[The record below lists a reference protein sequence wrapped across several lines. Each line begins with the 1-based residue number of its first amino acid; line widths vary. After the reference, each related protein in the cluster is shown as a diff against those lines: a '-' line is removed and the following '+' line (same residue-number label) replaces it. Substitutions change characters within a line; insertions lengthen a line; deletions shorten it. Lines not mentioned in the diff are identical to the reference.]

1 MAIGVTAKLY
11 VQAKKNTE
19 FEEIFKRLAEA
30 VDANEPGCDFYHLYK
45 LRSEDNAYMV
55 LEQYAD
61 EAALSVHQTT
71 EHYKSIG
78 AELGGVMAAA
88 PEITLMDTV

>member
-1 MAIGVTAKLY
+1 MAIGVTAKLFI
-11 VQAKKNTE
+11 QADKNAE
-19 FEEIFKRLAEA
+19 FEEIFKRLVAA

-45 LRSEDNAYMV
+45 LRSEENTYMV

-61 EAALSVHQTT
+61 EVALSAHQTT
-71 EHYKSIG
+71 EHYKRIG

-88 PEITLMDTV
+88 PEITLMDSV